1 MGAIFP
7 AMTNCTIAL
16 KLLNLNKEYKI
27 SLNSVK
33 NLITHKKNYSYCQ
46 PCFSPVWDTGL
57 MGLSLLETNLS
68 AENNSIKK
76 ACNWLEK
83 KQILNIKGDWIHNNK
98 KLNPGGWA
106 FQYKNDYYP
115 DVDDTAVVAMFLDKA
130 NYKKKEKI
138 EKACQWIIKMQS
150 KNGGWGAFDKDNT
163 YHYLNN
169 IPFADHGALLDPP
182 TADVSARCVSMLSQI
197 DKQKYTETI
206 KKGINFLKQEQE
218 INGSWYGRWG
228 TNYIYGTWS
237 VLNAL
242 KAAGENMNS
251 EYIKKALLWM
261 KKKQNKD
268 GGWGED
274 CSTYWEKNK
283 NYQLKKSVPSQTAWA
298 IMSLLITEK
307 YNNNSVKNGINF
319 LINNFNKNKLWEDNY
334 FNAVGFP
341 KVFYITYHGYA
352 KYFPVWAIS
361 KYYNLKKGKRSNR
374 INGL

>member
-1 MGAIFP
+1 
-7 AMTNCTIAL
+7 
-16 KLLNLNKEYKI
+16 
-27 SLNSVK
+27 
-33 NLITHKKNYSYCQ
+33 
-46 PCFSPVWDTGL
+46 
-57 MGLSLLETNLS
+57 
-68 AENNSIKK
+68 
-76 ACNWLEK
+76 
-83 KQILNIKGDWIHNNK
+83 
-98 KLNPGGWA
+98 
-106 FQYKNDYYP
+106 
-115 DVDDTAVVAMFLDKA
+115 
-130 NYKKKEKI
+130 
-138 EKACQWIIKMQS
+138 
-150 KNGGWGAFDKDNT
+150 
-163 YHYLNN
+163 
-169 IPFADHGALLDPP
+169 
-182 TADVSARCVSMLSQI
+182 
-197 DKQKYTETI
+197 
-206 KKGINFLKQEQE
+206 
-218 INGSWYGRWG
+218 
-228 TNYIYGTWS
+228 
-237 VLNAL
+237 
-242 KAAGENMNS
+242 
-251 EYIKKALLWM
+251 M